1 MRKRIER
8 FFEVITI
15 KWTAIV
21 TGISWGIVFID
32 AINKSISSVEN
43 ESIKFGLNIV
53 KDIYMIVDNI
63 IPFQYRNI
71 LMISMSGILS
81 IVLIIKIKKERF
93 DNQEELEEAITIEDN
108 NKEKYQILAH
118 VTMGNTQ
125 FITDQ
130 ESSESIDMCINEL
143 NLSEDMKA
151 IREYNDINYVVN
163 KQDSYIKNFEDNLIS
178 GITCGYMGLA
188 HTPLILRAGYKL
200 GDGSKIKIFHKKR
213 DSEYYAELSDEEN
226 NISIGIDRKEI
237 KKKSDEL
244 ILGIASTFDIS
255 NEDLEIL
262 QYKNKNLMIFKTES
276 LGFDVITSKKQ
287 VENYVRY
294 IMKVVRDFIKEN
306 NINKVHMVIASSVA
320 FTFALG
326 QAISENHDPEIIIY
340 HYDRKHPKKY
350 PWGIQLSKDS
360 RECIIEN

>member
-1 MRKRIER
+1 MRKRIEK

-15 KWTAIV
+15 KWTAII
-21 TGISWGIVFID
+21 TGVSWGIVFID
-32 AINKSISSVEN
+32 AVNKSISSVEN

-53 KDIYMIVDNI
+53 KDIYTIVDNI
-63 IPFQYRNI
+63 IPFEYRNI
-71 LMISMSGILS
+71 LMVSIALISTV
-81 IVLIIKIKKERF
+81 VLIIKIIIEKFYNE
-93 DNQEELEEAITIEDN
+93 QEYEEASIIENN

-125 FITDQ
+125 FITDE
-130 ESSESIDMCINEL
+130 ESSESIDVCINEL
-143 NLSEDMKA
+143 NLVEDMNA
-151 IREYNDINYVVN
+151 IRDYNDINYVVN
-163 KQDSYIKNFEDNLIS
+163 KQDSYIKEFENNLRS

-200 GDGSKIKIFHKKR
+200 GDGSKIRIFHKKR
-213 DSEYYAELSDEEN
+213 DSEYYAELSEEEN
-226 NISIGIDRKEI
+226 NVLIGIDRKEI

-244 ILGIASTFDIS
+244 ILGISSTFDIS
-255 NEDLEIL
+255 NDDLEIL
-262 QYKNKNLMIFKTES
+262 EPKHKNLIIFKTES

-287 VENYVRY
+287 VENYIRY
-294 IMKVVRDFIKEN
+294 IMKIVRDFIKEN
-306 NINKVHMVIASSVA
+306 NINKIHMVISSSVA

-326 QAISENHDPEIIIY
+326 QAIGENYDPEIIIY

-350 PWGIQLSKDS
+350 PWGIQLSRDG